1 MWLFWEA
8 QSSLGQQGRGPR
20 YACIPLL
27 STVELRAV
35 QGGHGQLGYE
45 LEAAPNG
52 SQT

>member
-8 QSSLGQQGRGPR
+8 QSSLRQQGRGPR

-27 STVELRAV
+27 NTVELRAV
-35 QGGHGQLGYE
+35 QSRQLGYE
-45 LEAAPNG
+45 LKAAPSG